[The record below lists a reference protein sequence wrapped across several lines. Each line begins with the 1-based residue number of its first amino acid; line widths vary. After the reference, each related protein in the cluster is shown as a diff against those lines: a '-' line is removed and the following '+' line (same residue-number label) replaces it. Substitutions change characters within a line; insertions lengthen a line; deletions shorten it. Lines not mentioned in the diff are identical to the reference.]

1 MRQFKKLSTA
11 LVFAGFVACAT
22 MTLGTTLHAAGPGNG
37 PGLAYCKVLAAGIEN
52 ATNLGFADLAAFL
65 QSIYDANCI

>member
-1 MRQFKKLSTA
+1 MSVATIVVVEDQPDNLKL
-11 LVFAGFVACAT
+11 L
-22 MTLGTTLHAAGPGNG
+22 TTLALQTAT
-37 PGLAYCKVLAAGIEN
+37 AIEN